1 MSIHDHGTLGYIAE
15 TFHYLVSL
23 HYKVYIVKIQWV
35 AVYVLHIGTSGELLV
50 PELSFRGR
58 GFLIM

>member
-1 MSIHDHGTLGYIAE
+1 MSIHEHGTLGDIAE
-15 TFHYLVSL
+15 VLHYMVSL

-50 PELSFRGR
+50 SELTFRGR
-58 GFLIM
+58 GCWIL